1 MILRPMASKSPWVE
15 VMTSYF
21 KKLVQALVFPYHG
34 YNKKHY
40 FCLAYDDTW
49 INRKSWFNR
58 YGRKNGF
65 ICYLM
70 RYFLQLNWRRNL
82 HISENEYLALMAL
95 VFGRPDAHFFQKLA
109 IRPTTRCI
117 TIGNWFQVNYV
128 HQDCFLPFLE
138 WVLGPI
144 GLGNLLA

>member
-1 MILRPMASKSPWVE
+1 MVILQK
-15 VMTSYF
+15 YF
-21 KKLVQALVFPYHG
+21 Y
-34 YNKKHY
+34 
-40 FCLAYDDTW
+40 LAYDDTW

-117 TIGNWFQVNYV
+117 TIGNWFQVGTCASGLFSVFFENGSWSPLVSEIYW
-128 HQDCFLPFLE
+128 HKPKDREFFKCQISEILLE
-138 WVLGPI
+138 
-144 GLGNLLA
+144 LA